1 MMSKKGFILLF
12 SLHLHILNFP
22 WFKKNVLI
30 NYNQSAAWSCII
42 PLTLP
47 QSVIL
52 TLPLGK
58 GWSREADGWE
68 LALFNSSISTTF
80 CQNENVWLV
89 QIKYINQDQL
99 SLLAAVIFFSYRH
112 LLITYLHVA
121 FPCLLHLICFQYLF
135 LL

>member
-1 MMSKKGFILLF
+1 MSKKWFILLF

-22 WFKKNVLI
+22 RFKKNVLI

-58 GWSREADGWE
+58 GWGREADGWE

-80 CQNENVWLV
+80 CQNENV
-89 QIKYINQDQL
+89 
-99 SLLAAVIFFSYRH
+99 
-112 LLITYLHVA
+112 
-121 FPCLLHLICFQYLF
+121 
-135 LL
+135 